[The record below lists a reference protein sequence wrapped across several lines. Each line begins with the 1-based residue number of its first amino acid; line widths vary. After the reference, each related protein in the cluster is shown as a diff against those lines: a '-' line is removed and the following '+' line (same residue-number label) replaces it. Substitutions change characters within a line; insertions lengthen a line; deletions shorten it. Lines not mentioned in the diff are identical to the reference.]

1 MAKPKVMYGQQLA
14 KKTFRGV
21 DQKDAYLKAAKWYA
35 SNILASDKFHDIMCE
50 YIKLTDGGVT
60 LVLWFTMSQQEIM
73 DNHCQCCREMHHS
86 FFINED
92 THCDRCSA
100 ISFQKR
106 LEWKMG
112 IKLGY
117 YKEILHKLI
126 GK

>member
-1 MAKPKVMYGQQLA
+1 
-14 KKTFRGV
+14 
-21 DQKDAYLKAAKWYA
+21 
-35 SNILASDKFHDIMCE
+35 MCE

-60 LVLWFTMSQQEIM
+60 LVLWSTMSQQEIM

>member
-1 MAKPKVMYGQQLA
+1 MANPKVMYGQQLA
-14 KKTFRGV
+14 KKTFRGA

-35 SNILASDKFHDIMCE
+35 SNILASEKFHDIMCE
-50 YIKLTDGGVT
+50 YIKLNDGGVT
-60 LVLWFTMSQQEIM
+60 LVLWTTMSQSEIM

-92 THCDRCSA
+92 MHCDRCSA

-112 IKLGY
+112 IKLDY